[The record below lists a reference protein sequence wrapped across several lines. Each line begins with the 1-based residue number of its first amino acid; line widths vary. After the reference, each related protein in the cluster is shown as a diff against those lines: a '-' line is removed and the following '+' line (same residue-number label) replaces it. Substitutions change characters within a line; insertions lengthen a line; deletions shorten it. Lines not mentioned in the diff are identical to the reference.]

1 MTRGMCSAVL
11 LFEAIV
17 FGLATPVMVT
27 VYDVDLATALCVGLG
42 LATASILVIGLLGRD
57 WGYWIGH
64 GLQVAAIAL
73 GLVVPIMYLLGAI
86 FAGLWLG
93 AFLLGRKI
101 AADKALDSG
110 A

>member
-1 MTRGMCSAVL
+1 MRGMCSAVL

-27 VYDVDLATALCVGLG
+27 VYDVDLSTALWVGLG

-57 WGYWIGH
+57 WGYWFGH
-64 GLQVAAIAL
+64 GLQVGAIAL

-86 FAGLWLG
+86 FAGLWVG
-93 AFLLGRKI
+93 AYLLGRKI
-101 AADKALDSG
+101 RADKALDSQ